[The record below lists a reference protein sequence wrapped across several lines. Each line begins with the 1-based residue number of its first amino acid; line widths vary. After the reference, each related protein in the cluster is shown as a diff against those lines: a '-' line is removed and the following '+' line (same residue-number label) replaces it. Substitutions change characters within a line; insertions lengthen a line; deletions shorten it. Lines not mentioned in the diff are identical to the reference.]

1 MEVCVHS
8 NWLGRAALTAGFLM
22 LSVLLWAHH
31 GNAAFDTSKRVSLK
45 GTVVQW
51 LWANPHCV
59 LTFDV
64 KDDKGN
70 VVRWSGETGGGVGF
84 GQANHWRRDSLK
96 PGDEVTVT
104 VTPAKNGTPIGR
116 IEKVVFPDGRTLT
129 SAIPP
134 DSPTEPK
141 P

>member
-1 MEVCVHS
+1 MSRNVR
-8 NWLGRAALTAGFLM
+8 WLLRGALTGGFLM
-22 LSVLLWAHH
+22 FSVLLWAHH
-31 GNAAFDTSKRVSLK
+31 GNAAFDTSKRVDLK

-51 LWANPHCV
+51 LWANPHCI

-70 VVRWSGETGGGVGF
+70 VVRWSAESGGGVGF
-84 GQANHWRRDSLK
+84 GQANQWRRDSLK

-104 VTPAKNGTPIGR
+104 VTPAKNGTPVGR
-116 IEKVVFPDGRTLT
+116 IEKVVFADGRVLR
-129 SAIPP
+129 SVVPP
-134 DSPTEPK
+134 NSPTEAK